1 MGFLSWDLNQG
12 AATLAEPMGP
22 SGPAFRSGKQA
33 PMAAK
38 DKDHDAEVE
47 GADAQA
53 QPVPKAGFGLRKIV
67 ILVVLPLL
75 LMLIG
80 GAGAWFFVFNKSSDQ
95 EAADAAAPKHTV
107 FLDLPDM
114 LVNLNTGG
122 TGRASYLKLK
132 VALEFEEIEAP
143 KKVEAL
149 MPRVIDNFQVYL
161 RELRADD
168 LAGSAGLYRI
178 KEELLLRV
186 SHAVQPIKV
195 NDVLFKEMLVQQ

>member
-1 MGFLSWDLNQG
+1 M
-12 AATLAEPMGP
+12 
-22 SGPAFRSGKQA
+22 
-33 PMAAK
+33 AK
-38 DKDHDAEVE
+38 DKEHEAEAEGGDAH
-47 GADAQA
+47 G
-53 QPVPKAGFGLRKIV
+53 QPAPKAGFGLRKIV

-80 GAGAWFFVFNKSSDQ
+80 GVGAWFFLHGKSADQ
-95 EAADAAAPKHTV
+95 EVAEVKLPKATV

-132 VALEFEEIEAP
+132 VSLEFEEIEAP

-168 LAGSAGLYRI
+168 LTGSAGLYRI

-186 SHAVQPIKV
+186 SHAVQPVKV

>member
-1 MGFLSWDLNQG
+1 
-12 AATLAEPMGP
+12 
-22 SGPAFRSGKQA
+22 
-33 PMAAK
+33 MAAK
-38 DKDHDAEVE
+38 DKDHDAELE

-80 GAGAWFFVFNKSSDQ
+80 GAGAWFFVFSKSGEDD
-95 EAADAAAPKHTV
+95 AAEAAPKHTV

-132 VALEFEEIEAP
+132 IALEFEEIEAP

>member
-1 MGFLSWDLNQG
+1 
-12 AATLAEPMGP
+12 
-22 SGPAFRSGKQA
+22 
-33 PMAAK
+33 MAAK
-38 DKDHDAEVE
+38 EKDQDAELE
-47 GADAQA
+47 GAEGQT

-67 ILVVLPLL
+67 ILIILPLL
-75 LMLIG
+75 LMLVGGG
-80 GAGAWFFVFNKSSDQ
+80 GAYFFVFAKHGD
-95 EAADAAAPKHTV
+95 EEVPDGKLPPKPTV

-122 TGRASYLKLK
+122 SGRASYLKLK
-132 VALEFEEIEAP
+132 VALEFEELEAP

-186 SHAVQPIKV
+186 SHAVQPVKV

>member
-1 MGFLSWDLNQG
+1 
-12 AATLAEPMGP
+12 
-22 SGPAFRSGKQA
+22 
-33 PMAAK
+33 MAAK
-38 DKDHDAEVE
+38 DKDHDAELE
-47 GADAQA
+47 GAEGQA
-53 QPVPKAGFGLRKIV
+53 QPVPKAGFGLRKVV
-67 ILVVLPLL
+67 ILIILPLF
-75 LMLIG
+75 LMLLG
-80 GAGAWFFVFNKSSDQ
+80 GAGAWFFVFSKH
-95 EAADAAAPKHTV
+95 ADGEVPDGKLPKATV

-186 SHAVQPIKV
+186 SHAVQPVKV

>member
-1 MGFLSWDLNQG
+1 
-12 AATLAEPMGP
+12 
-22 SGPAFRSGKQA
+22 
-33 PMAAK
+33 MAAK
-38 DKDHDAEVE
+38 DKDQDAEIE
-47 GADAQA
+47 GADGQA

-80 GAGAWFFVFNKSSDQ
+80 GAGAWFFVFNKSDDHAAE
-95 EAADAAAPKHTV
+95 EAPPKHTV

>member
-1 MGFLSWDLNQG
+1 
-12 AATLAEPMGP
+12 
-22 SGPAFRSGKQA
+22 
-33 PMAAK
+33 MAAK
-38 DKDHDAEVE
+38 DKDHNAETD
-47 GADAQA
+47 GGDAQA
-53 QPVPKAGFGLRKIV
+53 QPVPKAGFGLRKV
-67 ILVVLPLL
+67 IILFVIPLFLIL
-75 LMLIG
+75 LG
-80 GAGAWFFVFNKSSDQ
+80 GAGAWFFLHGKPHDP
-95 EAADAAAPKHTV
+95 EAAEANKPPKMTV

-168 LAGSAGLYRI
+168 LSGSAGLYRI

-186 SHAVQPIKV
+186 SHAVQPVKV

>member
-1 MGFLSWDLNQG
+1 
-12 AATLAEPMGP
+12 
-22 SGPAFRSGKQA
+22 
-33 PMAAK
+33 MAAK
-38 DKDHDAEVE
+38 DKDHDAEAE
-47 GADAQA
+47 GGDAHG
-53 QPVPKAGFGLRKIV
+53 QPVPKAGFGLRKV
-67 ILVVLPLL
+67 VFLVVVPLL

-80 GAGAWFFVFNKSSDQ
+80 GVGAWFFLHSKSGDQ
-95 EAADAAAPKHTV
+95 EAAEAKLPKATV

-186 SHAVQPIKV
+186 SHAVQPVKV